1 MCDAS
6 WRVNLMFM
14 WDLINDLSP
23 WYNLHG
29 FHSDMTF
36 MFDLAINIKNQST
49 FIVDFVFSIKNQ
61 SSQLTKHQK
70 IRNLPVTT
78 SVIVLFLIKTVSLAL
93 YQECNRQLVGALSPV
108 NHKGL
113 HQGWTQTLIYLQ
125 VIHSTSHYTTSLFC
139 SNHSSN
145 SIHNFGRQ
153 NQKNNNTCFGAYL
166 YSASTQHG
174 NLYPA
179 GWDLFYS
186 AGLHRHRCQPL
197 LTQEKVGRGFWVID
211 SDLRLSLQRRK
222 CLAFNNQL

>member
-125 VIHSTSHYTTSLFC
+125 VTHSTSHYTTSLFC

-145 SIHNFGRQ
+145 SIHNFGTQ
-153 NQKNNNTCFGAYL
+153 NQREKKEDKNETHVLEPIYIPWALNRGTCIRQ
-166 YSASTQHG
+166 S
-174 NLYPA
+174 
-179 GWDLFYS
+179 DLFHS
-186 AGLHRHRCQPL
+186 AGLHRNPCEWFSSVR
-197 LTQEKVGRGFWVID
+197 W
-211 SDLRLSLQRRK
+211 RLALVPMKTMGSNGTLNA
-222 CLAFNNQL
+222 LVN